1 MDIVSAAEVH
11 AICDYRR
18 LAAALLEA
26 HRGPEPLVDRSELH
40 ATGPRGERQTW
51 FTLPAF
57 QPGVAMGAKLV
68 SVMPANPR
76 IRPELPAIQALYV
89 LFDGAD
95 GSPVAII
102 DATAMTYRKT
112 AADSALGADLLS
124 RDDARVL
131 LMVGAGGLAPH
142 LVAAHR
148 AVRPSI
154 SEIMVWARR
163 IDRAVALATEVGGRA
178 VASLESAVRRA
189 DIISCATA
197 STAPLV
203 MGAWL
208 RPGAHLDLVGG
219 FSGDMRE
226 CDDEAV
232 TRARL
237 FVDSRLF
244 AIDQPGD
251 LGDPIRRGVIS
262 REQVEAD
269 LFDLA
274 RGYAPQR
281 QAGDITLYKN
291 GGGSHLDL
299 FTALYIVR
307 ARNES
312 TGREVAGCSPSN

>member
-11 AICDYRR
+11 AICDYRK

-26 HRGPEPLVDRSELH
+26 HRGPEPLVDRSELQ

-76 IRPELPAIQALYV
+76 LHPEIPAIQALYV
-89 LFDGAD
+89 LFDGTD

-112 AADSALGADLLS
+112 AADSALGSDLLS
-124 RDDARVL
+124 ASGAKVL
-131 LMVGAGGLAPH
+131 LMVGAGALAPH

-148 AVRPSI
+148 AVRPSL
-154 SEIMVWARR
+154 SEILIWARR
-163 IDRAVALATEVGGRA
+163 IDRAVALAGEVGGRA

-208 RPGAHLDLVGG
+208 KPGAHLDLVGA
-219 FSGDMRE
+219 FTSDMRE

-232 TRARL
+232 MKARL
-237 FVDSRLF
+237 FVDSRWF

-262 REQVEAD
+262 RDRVEAD

-274 RGYAPQR
+274 GGYQPRR

-291 GGGSHLDL
+291 GGGGHLDL
-299 FTALYIVR
+299 FAALYIVR
-307 ARNES
+307 ARQQSSAER
-312 TGREVAGCSPSN
+312 TIDAAL

>member
-11 AICDYRR
+11 AVCDYRK

-26 HRGPEPLVDRSELH
+26 HRGAEPLVDRSELH

-76 IRPELPAIQALYV
+76 LHPDSPAVQALYV
-89 LFDGAD
+89 LFDGSD
-95 GSPVAII
+95 GTPVAII

-112 AADSALGADLLS
+112 AADSALGCDLLAAS
-124 RDDARVL
+124 DAKVL

-154 SEIMVWARR
+154 SEILVWARR
-163 IDRAVALATEVGGRA
+163 IDRAVALASEVSGRA

-189 DIISCATA
+189 DIVSCATA

-203 MGAWL
+203 LGAWL
-208 RPGAHLDLVGG
+208 KPGAHLDLVGA

-232 TRARL
+232 TKARL
-237 FVDSRLF
+237 FVDSRWF

-251 LGDPIRRGVIS
+251 LGDPIRRGIIS
-262 REQVEAD
+262 RDRVEAD
-269 LFDLA
+269 LFDFA
-274 RGYAPQR
+274 RGYQPRR
-281 QAGDITLYKN
+281 QSGDITLYKN
-291 GGGSHLDL
+291 GGGGHLDL

-307 ARNES
+307 ARQQS
-312 TGREVAGCSPSN
+312 IGREDD

>member
-11 AICDYRR
+11 AICDYRK

-26 HRGPEPLVDRSELH
+26 HRGTEPLVDRSELH
-40 ATGPRGERQTW
+40 AIGPRGERQTW
-51 FTLPAF
+51 VTLPAF

-76 IRPELPAIQALYV
+76 LHPDIPAVQALYA
-89 LFDGAD
+89 LFDGTD
-95 GSPVAII
+95 GTPVAII

-112 AADSALGADLLS
+112 AADSALGCDLLAAS
-124 RDDARVL
+124 DAKVL

-154 SEIMVWARR
+154 SEILVWARR
-163 IDRAVALATEVGGRA
+163 IDRAVALASEVGGRA

-189 DIISCATA
+189 DIVSCATA

-203 MGAWL
+203 LGAWL
-208 RPGAHLDLVGG
+208 KPGAHLDLVGA

-226 CDDEAV
+226 CDDDAV
-232 TRARL
+232 TKARL
-237 FVDSRLF
+237 FVDSRWF

-251 LGDPIRRGVIS
+251 LGDPIRRGIIS
-262 REQVEAD
+262 RDRVEAD
-269 LFDLA
+269 LFDFA
-274 RGYAPQR
+274 RGYQPRR

-291 GGGSHLDL
+291 GGGGHLDL

-307 ARNES
+307 ARQQS
-312 TGREVAGCSPSN
+312 IGREDD